1 LIVPNETTLRGNLS
15 NALRSLQTAMLVA
28 CDSDLINEI
37 ADATAIVR
45 LAMVRVE
52 QAAEDKRPTVAW
64 RPLTGDPD
72 REWPVGGTTVT
83 DCKSG
88 SSLTVGNGD

>member
-1 LIVPNETTLRGNLS
+1 
-15 NALRSLQTAMLVA
+15 MLVA
-28 CDSDLINEI
+28 CDPDLISEI

-52 QAAEDKRPTVAW
+52 QAAEGKQPTVEW
-64 RPLTGDPD
+64 RPHTGDPN
-72 REWPVGGTTVT
+72 REWLVGGTTVM

-88 SSLTVGNGD
+88 SGLTVGNGD